1 MPPRITEQIE
11 IVESRLQRSRER
23 LDQLERAL
31 RLEFMTD
38 KERKNLEDE
47 EETLRKTISL
57 DENNLSTLRSENR
70 RTMLM
75 SVMILVLLYIAY
87 SIFAP
92 S

>member
-11 IVESRLQRSRER
+11 VVENRLQRSRER

-31 RLEFMTD
+31 RLQFMTD
-38 KERKNLEDE
+38 KERQSLEEE

-57 DENNLSTLRSENR
+57 DENSLSTLRSENR

-75 SVMILVLLYIAY
+75 SVMILVLLYIGY